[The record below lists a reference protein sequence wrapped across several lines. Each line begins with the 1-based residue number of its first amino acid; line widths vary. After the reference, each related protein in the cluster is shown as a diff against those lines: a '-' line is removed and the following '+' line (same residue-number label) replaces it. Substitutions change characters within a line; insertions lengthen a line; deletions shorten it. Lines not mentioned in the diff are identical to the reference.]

1 MRRGESKVDLSELRR
16 MADAGCTR
24 TDAVRRFGVTREY
37 VRQLVNRHQIPMRNR
52 HDEHRARHPE
62 IMRLARQGLS
72 SVKVAAQTGVCV
84 HTVRGVGRAHGHRW
98 PGSPGMIRIDYL
110 PQLRALASEGKTMA
124 QIASAIG
131 KSWQAIRH
139 SATTHGVLVR
149 RESTG
154 PKGIPI
160 ERIRELADAGLNG
173 AEIARSV
180 GINQNAVYQRA
191 KAHGIRLAKRAE
203 GPRND

>member
-1 MRRGESKVDLSELRR
+1 MRRGESKVDVAELRR
-16 MADAGCTR
+16 MAEAGCTR

-62 IMRLARQGLS
+62 IMRLARQGLT
-72 SVKVAAQTGVCV
+72 SVEVAAQTGVCV
-84 HTVRGVGRAHGHRW
+84 YTVRTVAKAHGHRW

-110 PQLRALASEGKTMA
+110 PQLRALASEGKTMT
-124 QIASAIG
+124 QIAADIG
-131 KSWQAIRH
+131 LSWQAIRH
-139 SATTHGVLVR
+139 SATRYGVIPR
-149 RESTG
+149 RESPG
-154 PKGIPI
+154 SKGIPI

-173 AEIARSV
+173 PNIARTL
-180 GINQNAVYQRA
+180 GISPGAVYQRA